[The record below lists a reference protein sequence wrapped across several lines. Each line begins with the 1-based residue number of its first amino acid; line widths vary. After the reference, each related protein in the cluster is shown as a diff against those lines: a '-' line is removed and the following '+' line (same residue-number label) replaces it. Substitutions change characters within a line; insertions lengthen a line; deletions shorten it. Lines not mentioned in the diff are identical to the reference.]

1 MQLLDPYKKIA
12 VAVAVLSLNACA
24 LVAHQSTKTSAPQA
38 AQSAMADS
46 DYRRAVTAAKAGREE
61 DASKLFTAVTKS
73 HPDSAAAYINLGL
86 IELKRDNLHTA
97 KTALVHAAA
106 LAPRQPEVYNAL
118 GIVYRRLGRF
128 DDAETSERFS
138 HGLRQFRGVR
148 LQGTAGTARFAAV
161 NDDGH
166 HAGGQHHQRQ
176 QEQAVVNHRQEQP
189 EKHGVAKTF
198 DPVLVGQGNIEGKGR
213 KNQG

>member
-106 LAPRQPEVYNAL
+106 LAPRPKSTTPSASSIAAWAAL
-118 GIVYRRLGRF
+118 
-128 DDAETSERFS
+128 T
-138 HGLRQFRGVR
+138 
-148 LQGTAGTARFAAV
+148 T
-161 NDDGH
+161 
-166 HAGGQHHQRQ
+166 
-176 QEQAVVNHRQEQP
+176 
-189 EKHGVAKTF
+189 
-198 DPVLVGQGNIEGKGR
+198 R
-213 KNQG
+213 KPPISRPCGCHPIMQTRK